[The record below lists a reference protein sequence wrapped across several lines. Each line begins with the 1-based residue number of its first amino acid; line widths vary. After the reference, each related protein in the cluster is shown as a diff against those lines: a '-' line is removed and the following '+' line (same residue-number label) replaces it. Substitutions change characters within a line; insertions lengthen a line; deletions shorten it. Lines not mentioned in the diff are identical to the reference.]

1 MKFKEEVQTM
11 LNLDLSK
18 SVAMR
23 QMQEMAQAEGWAEG
37 WAEGRAE
44 ARLEVTRQLLIETL
58 QERFSRVPKTVGTR
72 LHRIQ
77 QPEVL
82 KTLFR
87 QALQC
92 QNLKQFQ
99 EILVQV
105 E

>member
-1 MKFKEEVQTM
+1 M

-18 SVAMR
+18 SVAVR
-23 QMQEMAQAEGWAEG
+23 QMQEMAR
-37 WAEGRAE
+37 AEGRAE
-44 ARLEVTRQLLIETL
+44 ERLEVTRQLLIETL

-92 QNLKQFQ
+92 QSLKQFQ
-99 EILVQV
+99 EVLAQ
-105 E
+105 EE